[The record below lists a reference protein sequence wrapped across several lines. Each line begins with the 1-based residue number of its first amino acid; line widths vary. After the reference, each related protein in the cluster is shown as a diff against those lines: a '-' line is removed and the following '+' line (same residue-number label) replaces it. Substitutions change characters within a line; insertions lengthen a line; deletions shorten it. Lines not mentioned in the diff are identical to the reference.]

1 MRTTADGL
9 ESPAPL
15 PVPNEIAEGPARL
28 RDGQPVTIRR
38 ITEEDGAL
46 LEEFLSRLSD
56 SSLAVRFF
64 APVPRSTAFVELWKG
79 VASPERCALLMLIT
93 ENAQPSVIAHAEFVR
108 DGIKAPAAEVAFLV
122 EDAYQGHGCAT
133 LLLWRLARAARA
145 RCRRR
150 RRS

>member
-64 APVPRSTAFVELWKG
+64 APVPRST
-79 VASPERCALLMLIT
+79 
-93 ENAQPSVIAHAEFVR
+93 
-108 DGIKAPAAEVAFLV
+108 
-122 EDAYQGHGCAT
+122 
-133 LLLWRLARAARA
+133 
-145 RCRRR
+145 
-150 RRS
+150 